1 MSVTGTTVLLRFQL
15 TELTEA
21 DETDMDDI
29 VSELEALVGDH
40 VQVGKT
46 VEICSERHTC
56 RRTGPCDT
64 SSLLGTL
71 SSGLASRSSTTSH
84 TDVRSTQGARA
95 ADLTGRQPTGI
106 GQSERCSIT
115 VVPEVPNLGSLP

>member
-1 MSVTGTTVLLRFQL
+1 MTLPTPDDPADAPVWENYIVAQTAQASLGLIPPHARAVGVSVAGTTVLLRFQL

-46 VEICSERHTC
+46 VEICSERHVS
-56 RRTGPCDT
+56 PY
-64 SSLLGTL
+64 GTVRYVF
-71 SSGLASRSSTTSH
+71 LAR
-84 TDVRSTQGARA
+84 DPQ
-95 ADLTGRQPTGI
+95 
-106 GQSERCSIT
+106 
-115 VVPEVPNLGSLP
+115 